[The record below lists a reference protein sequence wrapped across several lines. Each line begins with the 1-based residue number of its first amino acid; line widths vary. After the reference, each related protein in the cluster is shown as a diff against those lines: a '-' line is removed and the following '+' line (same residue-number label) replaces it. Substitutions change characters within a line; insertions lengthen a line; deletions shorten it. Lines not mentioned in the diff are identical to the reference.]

1 MMEMALIENI
11 QRQDLNPLEES
22 EAYAILSSKYGLSHD
37 KIAESLGKKTCYNY
51 KFFKITKTSSRNT
64 EKY

>member
-22 EAYAILSSKYGLSHD
+22 EAYAILSGKYGLSHD
-37 KIAESLGKKTCYNY
+37 KIAESLGENVLQLQ
-51 KFFKITKTSSRNT
+51 IL
-64 EKY
+64 